1 MSRRVVNPTVCLVSV
16 LAAVSLALLNPGVS
30 RADCGGVETSQAAH
44 HPRGQLPP
52 LAIGDSTLLLSLPGL
67 AARGFDVNAH
77 GCRQWYEALGLI
89 AQLKAQGRLP
99 HMVVIFLGA
108 NGYVTHADI
117 GVALGMLC
125 CTRLLVLVTPLQL
138 GGVPGQN
145 AVIEHEEANQHR
157 GRILL
162 LDWVKASAGHLDW
175 FQPDRLH
182 LTWAGVAALN
192 RLIAGASRYAYP
204 HKRRH
209 KRRPVAVA
217 ADQSSLAISTS
228 LATMGYVA
236 ATVTGPAGASVEVS
250 EQGAAG
256 TTPIGV
262 VQLSPSGTATIAQA
276 LTWSC
281 DLRART
287 LIAAT
292 LPPAAPANATATA
305 TTPSCAHRL
314 RAAIGA
320 RARAGS
326 SIAVRLTDR
335 WGIGGLPL
343 TVCTTPPGGRR
354 TCTPAQLAPG
364 QSKLAVVIP
373 APRPGGWRISVETS
387 YGFNHTTLVW
397 ASHPGG
403 SIRLLAAG
411 DSEMQILDGLLA
423 QDLAGHGVNVT
434 SDARISTSL
443 SNPFFFNWQAHAAH
457 QAPRLRPDVTV
468 LVMGA
473 NEGYSVTGA
482 GGHSI
487 ACCSAAWSA
496 GYANLVAGMM
506 RTYLRG
512 AAGRVYWFLL
522 ATPRP
527 ANFRAV
533 FDAVNAGIRAAAA
546 RFPGRVG
553 LIDANSLFTPGNR
566 YRDHMVYQGHGFTIH
581 ESDGIH
587 LSAASDAVAAT
598 LVTRRLSADH
608 VIR

>member
-1 MSRRVVNPTVCLVSV
+1 LVSL
-16 LAAVSLALLNPGVS
+16 LAALLLALLNPGVS
-30 RADCGGVETSQAAH
+30 RADCGGVETSRAAH

-77 GCRQWYEALGLI
+77 GCRQWYEALALI

-108 NGYVTHADI
+108 NGYVTHDDI

-145 AVIEHEEANQHR
+145 AVIEHQEAQKHR

-162 LDWVKASAGHLDW
+162 LDWVKYSAGHPDW

-192 RLIAGASRYAYP
+192 RLISSASRDAYP
-204 HKRRH
+204 PKRKH

-217 ADQSSLAISTS
+217 ADQFSLAISTS
-228 LATMGYVA
+228 LANMGYVG
-236 ATVTGPAGASVEVS
+236 ATVTGPADASVQVS
-250 EQGAAG
+250 EQLAG
-256 TTPIGV
+256 GTAPIGV

-276 LTWSC
+276 LTWRC
-281 DLRART
+281 DVRART
-287 LIAAT
+287 LVAAT
-292 LPPAAPANATATA
+292 LPPALPANAVATV

-314 RAAIGA
+314 HATIGA

-326 SIAVRLTDR
+326 SIAVRLTDP

-343 TVCTTPPGGRR
+343 TICATPPGGER
-354 TCTPAQLAPG
+354 TCGRSPLAAG
-364 QSKLAVVIP
+364 EGKLAVAIP
-373 APRPGGWRISVETS
+373 TPRPGGWRISVETS
-387 YGFNHTTLVW
+387 YGFKHRALVW
-397 ASHPGG
+397 VSHPGG
-403 SIRLLAAG
+403 RIRLLAAG
-411 DSEMQILDGLLA
+411 DSEMQILDTFLA
-423 QDLAGHGVNVT
+423 RELAGHRVNVT
-434 SDARISTSL
+434 SDARISTGL
-443 SNPFFFNWQAHAAH
+443 SNPFFFSWPGHAAR
-457 QAPRLRPDVTV
+457 QAPVLRPDVTV

-496 GYANLVAGMM
+496 GYADLVAEMM
-506 RTYLRG
+506 RIYLRG
-512 AAGRVYWFLL
+512 DAGRVYWFLL
-522 ATPRP
+522 PTPRP
-527 ANFRAV
+527 AKFHSV

-553 LIDANSLFTPGNR
+553 LIDANAFFTPGDR
-566 YRDHMVYQGHGFTIH
+566 YRDHMVYRGHGFTIH

-587 LSAASDAVAAT
+587 ISAASDTIAANI
-598 LVTRRLSADH
+598 VTRRLIADH
-608 VIR
+608 VIH